1 MNVTKKLLL
10 ASLGLIACSWTTC
23 AQDTQDE
30 INKIKLSGK
39 YFLAEATASSKDEA
53 MKIAFGNLMV
63 NISGYCEEKEMEE
76 IPESKVREALKSK
89 SMRRGD
95 EILVLAYVT
104 KDIASSSPV
113 MAKDDAAPLNTPDI
127 ITRICGADAF
137 AIMKYLLDKA
147 VDNGVVKT
155 WGKYRTFS
163 NPDKCYLVML
173 NADRRIIGVLSPEHN
188 GRRKNV
194 KTGELIDREGM
205 NTFAQCVPFCV
216 LVK

>member
-1 MNVTKKLLL
+1 MNVTKKLLFV
-10 ASLGLIACSWTTC
+10 SLGLFACSWTTC

-53 MKIAFGNLMV
+53 MKIAFGNLMM
-63 NISGYCEEKEMEE
+63 NISGYCEEMEMEE
-76 IPESKVREALKSK
+76 VPASKVREALKSK
-89 SMRRGD
+89 SVRRGD

-104 KDIASSSPV
+104 KDIASASPV
-113 MAKDDAAPLNTPDI
+113 MAKDDAAPQNTPDI

-147 VDNGVVKT
+147 VDNGVVET

-173 NADRRIIGVLSPEHN
+173 NADRRIICVLSPEHN
-188 GRRKNV
+188 GTRKNI
-194 KTGELIDREGM
+194 KTGKLIDREGM

-216 LVK
+216 LIK